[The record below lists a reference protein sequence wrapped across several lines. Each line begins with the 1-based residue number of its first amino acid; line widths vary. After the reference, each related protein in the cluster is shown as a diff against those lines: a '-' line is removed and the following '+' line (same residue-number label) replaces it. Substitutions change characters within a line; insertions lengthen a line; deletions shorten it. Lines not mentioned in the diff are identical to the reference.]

1 MGDSGTLRRDAG
13 IGTSRGPQKR
23 IELLM
28 KWNWNQIRT
37 RASNRTRHGMGR
49 HIWLFTLALI
59 PLVACTPER
68 RSPDAIRE
76 DTARVT
82 SEATK
87 DAKAVAQGVVDG
99 LKQKGPVNINKASE
113 EDLKSL
119 PGIDAPAARRIVDG
133 RPYDSGSD
141 LVKKHL
147 ISREEYNHI
156 ADKIVAR

>member
-1 MGDSGTLRRDAG
+1 
-13 IGTSRGPQKR
+13 
-23 IELLM
+23 M
-28 KWNWNQIRT
+28 KWNWNQIQT
-37 RASNRTRHGMGR
+37 RASKRTRQAMGR
-49 HIWLFTLALI
+49 YIWLFMLALI

-87 DAKAVAQGVVDG
+87 DAKAVAKGVVEG
-99 LKQKGPVNINKASE
+99 LREKGPVNINKASE
-113 EDLKSL
+113 EDLQSL

-133 RPYDSGSD
+133 RPYDSGGE

-147 ISREEYNHI
+147 ISSEEYNRI